1 MGLTTSQSDT
11 DVESRRQPAASNR
24 PMRVQLDRFA
34 GLPLRRTASRAG
46 ALLAWALAGLVAIGL
61 QVAGPT
67 VRAEPTTLSGTARL
81 IASPEPGWPQWRG
94 RRRDGVCDETGL
106 LPQWPEGGPKLLWTA
121 SGLGRGYS
129 APIITG
135 GRIFLAG
142 DVGDVLKIFALDLQ
156 GRLLW
161 QATNGQAWHGP
172 YPGARASCTFSAGR
186 LYHLNAHGRLACLD
200 AATGAELWAVNVLER
215 FQGKNIMWALSENL
229 LVDGVRVWVTAGG
242 ARALMAALDTRTGA
256 TVWATEPLRLGRSE
270 PPAHQRVAEPAGE
283 PDSAS
288 YASPI
293 LFELGG
299 RRHVVNCS
307 LRHVFGVDADT
318 GRLLWSRPM
327 PTRYEVI
334 VSTPVLV
341 GDAVFV
347 TAPDCQAKGLYRIE
361 PRAGTVHIQ
370 PVWTG
375 GMDTCQGGVVLWN
388 GRLYGSWYRNR
399 RGWACVDARTGAL
412 LCDFK
417 GLDSGSVLCADG
429 RLYCLSQEGEM
440 ALLKP
445 TADGLEFAGR
455 FRLVPR
461 RVSDAWTHPVIHQGR
476 LYLRYH
482 ETLYCYDIGGRQ
494 TRRPRPP
501 RRLAKAG

>member
-1 MGLTTSQSDT
+1 MRTQRCGFIG
-11 DVESRRQPAASNR
+11 RRLPWAPQRWQGFSALA
-24 PMRVQLDRFA
+24 MA
-34 GLPLRRTASRAG
+34 GWTASGLLLLDWVCRAD
-46 ALLAWALAGLVAIGL
+46 
-61 QVAGPT
+61 
-67 VRAEPTTLSGTARL
+67 PTTPSASAQL
-81 IASPEPGWPQWRG
+81 ITSAEPGWPQWRG
-94 RRRDGVCDETGL
+94 PRRDGLCDEIGL
-106 LPQWPEGGPKLLWTA
+106 WPQWPEGGPKLLWTV
-121 SGLGRGYS
+121 SDLGRGYS

-142 DVGDVLKIFALDLQ
+142 DVGQDLKLFALDLQ

-161 QATNGQAWHGP
+161 QATNGQAWQGP
-172 YPGARASCTFSAGR
+172 YPGARASCTYSAGR
-186 LYHLNAHGRLACLD
+186 LYHLNAHGRLACLE

-215 FQGKNIMWALSENL
+215 FGGKNITWALSENL
-229 LVDGVRVWVTAGG
+229 LVDGPRVLVTAGG
-242 ARALMAALDTRTGA
+242 AKALMAALDKHTGA
-256 TVWATEPLRLGRSE
+256 TVWTSEPLRLGWSND
-270 PPAHQRVAEPAGE
+270 PAHERVAEPPGQ

-288 YASPI
+288 YSSPI
-293 LFELGG
+293 LFTLGG

-334 VSTPVLV
+334 ACTPVLV

-347 TAPDCQAKGLYRIE
+347 TAPDCEAKGLYRIQ
-361 PRAGTVHIQ
+361 PHGSTVRVER
-370 PVWTG
+370 VWSG
-375 GMDTCQGGVVLWN
+375 GMDTCHGGVVLWD

-399 RGWACVDARTGAL
+399 RGWACVDARTGRL
-412 LCDFK
+412 VCDFK
-417 GLDSGSVLCADG
+417 DLASGSVLYADG
-429 RLYCLSQEGEM
+429 RLYCLGQEGEM

-461 RVSDAWTHPVIHQGR
+461 RVNDAWTHPVIHDGR

-482 ETLYCYDIGGRQ
+482 ETLYCYDIRA
-494 TRRPRPP
+494 R
-501 RRLAKAG
+501 